1 MTKKA
6 HGAISLAEKVD
17 ILFMWGQQ
25 NGKATEYQAVSNATG
40 VSVNNLQKIRTGYN
54 DNPGLKTLKNIAGYF
69 DVKLSYFDCGT
80 GDECWKHLRRLKE
93 GQSVGR
99 ALALRADDLSP
110 ESRKTIRNLIKF
122 LRKQEGLE

>member
-1 MTKKA
+1 MTKKT
-6 HGAISLAEKVD
+6 HSAISLAEKVD

-25 NGKATEYQAVSNATG
+25 NGKPTEYQAVSNATG

-54 DNPGLKTLKNIAGYF
+54 DNPGLKTLKSIAGYF
-69 DVKLSYFDCGT
+69 DVKLSYFDCET
-80 GDECWKHLRRLKE
+80 ADDCWKHLRRLKE

-99 ALALRADDLSP
+99 ALALRGDDLSP